1 MNCDVA
7 SQDKCFYLATGM
19 EDSCSVHI
27 LRYKVMVPKVEKEGR
42 FFKIYLTHILWL
54 KLNLYSIDYSCRRS
68 KKEKKQLHKFHK
80 PQHGS

>member
-42 FFKIYLTHILWL
+42 FFKMYLIHIL
-54 KLNLYSIDYSCRRS
+54 
-68 KKEKKQLHKFHK
+68 
-80 PQHGS
+80 